1 MSGLLDCLEG
11 TAYFYRMA
19 KQAQQ
24 DQVTRAARRAVLIDG
39 TPVATLGVVALA
51 LGSNPDQSTAQKAWW
66 IAITTVFTLAVAW
79 VLLRAFRRADEYL
92 RRIQL
97 ESMAIAFAAVLVAL
111 QVATL
116 LDAAGIIEL
125 HQLVQLIL
133 LGGVAVWLLIADLRT
148 RFPRFPR

>member
-1 MSGLLDCLEG
+1 MERTPYLHH
-11 TAYFYRMA
+11 MA
-19 KQAQQ
+19 KQGQQ

-39 TPVATLGVVALA
+39 IPVSTLGVAALA
-51 LGSNPDQSTAQKAWW
+51 LGSTPDQSTAQTAWW
-66 IAITTVFTLAVAW
+66 IATTTVFALAVAW

-116 LDAAGIIEL
+116 LDAAGIIQL
-125 HQLVQLIL
+125 HQLAQLIL
-133 LGGVAVWLLIADLRT
+133 LGGMAIWLTIADLRT
-148 RFPRFPR
+148 RFHR

>member
-1 MSGLLDCLEG
+1 
-11 TAYFYRMA
+11 MA

-148 RFPRFPR
+148 RFPRSPR

>member
-1 MSGLLDCLEG
+1 MERTLYLE
-11 TAYFYRMA
+11 RMV
-19 KQAQQ
+19 KQVQQ

-39 TPVATLGVVALA
+39 IPVSTLGLIALA

-66 IAITTVFTLAVAW
+66 IATTAVFSLAVAW

-97 ESMAIAFAAVLVAL
+97 ESMAVAFAAVLVGL

-116 LDAAGIIEL
+116 LDAAGVVQL
-125 HQLVQLIL
+125 HQVAQLIL
-133 LGGVAVWLLIADLRT
+133 IGGVGIWLTIADLRT
-148 RFPRFPR
+148 RFRR

>member
-1 MSGLLDCLEG
+1 
-11 TAYFYRMA
+11 MA
-19 KQAQQ
+19 KQVQQ

-39 TPVATLGVVALA
+39 IPVSALGIVALTLG
-51 LGSNPDQSTAQKAWW
+51 SSPDQSTAQKAWW
-66 IAITTVFTLAVAW
+66 IATTTVFTLAVAW

-116 LDAAGIIEL
+116 LDAAGIIRL
-125 HQLVQLIL
+125 HQLTQLIL
-133 LGGVAVWLLIADLRT
+133 LGGVAIWLLIADLRT
-148 RFPRFPR
+148 RFHR

>member
-1 MSGLLDCLEG
+1 
-11 TAYFYRMA
+11 MA
-19 KQAQQ
+19 KQAEQ

-39 TPVATLGVVALA
+39 IPVVTLGVIALT

-66 IAITTVFTLAVAW
+66 IAITIVFTLAMAW

-116 LDAAGIIEL
+116 LDAASIIQL
-125 HQLVQLIL
+125 HQLAQLIL
-133 LGGVAVWLLIADLRT
+133 LGGVAIWLFIADLRT
-148 RFPRFPR
+148 RFHR